1 MVRRFLKTAMI
12 SANTFISQILS
23 ILLSIVIGSSIGMER
38 EFQNKSAGLRTFIL
52 VSFGSCLFTILS
64 IAIGINNPDRLAA
77 NIVTGIGFLGAG
89 IIYKES
95 NNKIGGIT
103 TASAVWATAS
113 LGMCA
118 GAGYFTLAALG
129 TVILFAVLRLMVP
142 LQNKIEALHKI
153 QIYTM
158 NFKTIEGMAHC
169 EQLFAQFHLKYKLQK
184 QTKTPE
190 GFIMEWHVS
199 GKQNHHDALVRN
211 MIQDDVILSYSY

>member
-1 MVRRFLKTAMI
+1 MI
-12 SANTFISQILS
+12 INSEFIHQIIAIVLS
-23 ILLSIVIGSSIGMER
+23 ILIGSSIGMER

-95 NNKIGGIT
+95 NNKVGGIT

-118 GAGYFTLAALG
+118 GAGYFVLAILG

-142 LQNKIEALHKI
+142 LQNKIDALHKI
-153 QIYTM
+153 QIYTIK
-158 NFKTIEGMAHC
+158 FKTIEGIAHC
-169 EQLFAQFHLKYKLQK
+169 EQLFVQFHLKYKIQR
-184 QTKTPE
+184 QTKNLD
-190 GFIMEWHVS
+190 GFILEWQVS
-199 GKQNHHDALVRN
+199 GKQNHHDAFIIANTSRPKK
-211 MIQDDVILSYSY
+211 

>member
-1 MVRRFLKTAMI
+1 MI
-12 SANTFISQILS
+12 STNTFIGQILG

-64 IAIGINNPDRLAA
+64 IAIGVSNPDRLAA

-95 NNKIGGIT
+95 DNKVGGIT

-118 GAGYFTLAALG
+118 GAGYFTLAMLG
-129 TVILFAVLRLMVP
+129 TLILFAVLRLMVP
-142 LQNKIEALHKI
+142 LQNKIDALHKI
-153 QIYTM
+153 QIYTIK
-158 NFKTIEGMAHC
+158 FKTIEGIAHC
-169 EQLFAQFHLKYKLQK
+169 EQLFVQFHLKYKIQR
-184 QTKTPE
+184 QTKNLD
-190 GFIMEWHVS
+190 GFILEWHVS
-199 GKQNHHDALVRN
+199 GKQNHHNALVQN
-211 MIQDDVILSYSY
+211 MIHDEIILSYSY